1 MCSVRDTRRV
11 RDMQK
16 RIILLRAL
24 CTCIELAKKKLRFA
38 RVRWSILGGS
48 TQKRVHTSPGEG
60 SESLVME
67 MTHREQV

>member
-24 CTCIELAKKKLRFA
+24 CTCRELAKKKLRFA
-38 RVRWSILGGS
+38 RVRWSILGG
-48 TQKRVHTSPGEG
+48 VHSETCAHKPGG
-60 SESLVME
+60 KGVNLL
-67 MTHREQV
+67 

>member
-24 CTCIELAKKKLRFA
+24 CTCRELAKKKLRFA
-38 RVRWSILGGS
+38 RVRWSILGGPLRNVC
-48 TQKRVHTSPGEG
+48 TQARGEG